1 MKHVLLFLSIFAFS
15 SCQTKSAYFSPESEL
30 PGWGVQT
37 YHAKALEEPAL
48 FNKRATNRE
57 QYRLIVFSGI
67 TPVHSIRLQVSEASR
82 SRLTTARLSGGYRL
96 AKRPNLKSRKTTS
109 ISKSRVEGFLAQLE
123 KQKFMDLESLP
134 IHGGEICIHPT
145 IFQFESV
152 KGDQYYEYLM
162 SVCSLSIEGVTMVKT
177 FYELAEIT
185 GEDEW
190 SLTDYFSEAWKKPEY
205 QNLLGED

>member
-1 MKHVLLFLSIFAFS
+1 MKNVLLFLSIFIFS
-15 SCQTKSAYFSPESEL
+15 SCQINSAYFSPESEL

-48 FNKRATNRE
+48 FNKRGTKRD
-57 QYRLIVFSGI
+57 QYRLVVFSGI
-67 TPVHSIRLQVSEASR
+67 TPVHSIRLQVSEAAI

-109 ISKSRVEGFLAQLE
+109 ITKARVEGFLGQLE
-123 KQKFMDLESLP
+123 KQKFMDLETLP
-134 IHGGEICIHPT
+134 ISGGAICMHPT

-152 KGDQYYEYLM
+152 KDEQYHEYLM
-162 SVCSLSIEGVTMVKT
+162 SVCTLSIEGVTMLKA

-185 GEDEW
+185 AEDEW